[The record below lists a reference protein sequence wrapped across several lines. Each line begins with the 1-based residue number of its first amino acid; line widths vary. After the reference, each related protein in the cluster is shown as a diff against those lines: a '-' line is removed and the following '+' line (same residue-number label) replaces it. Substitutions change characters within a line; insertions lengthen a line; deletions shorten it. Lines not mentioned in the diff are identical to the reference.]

1 MSVKRF
7 DVVIA
12 GAGAAGLMCALEAG
26 KRGRSVVALDHC
38 REPGRKILISGG
50 GRCNFTNRE
59 CRPDHYV
66 SANPHFVKSALARYP
81 PRAFIALVEKHGIP
95 YCEKKDGQLFCDR
108 SARDIQNMLLKECAS
123 AGVRLLCGC
132 RIQSVRRADEFEILT
147 SAGVLRA
154 QSFVVATGGL
164 SVPKAGATDVGY
176 RIARQFGHA
185 VVACRPAL
193 VPLLFSEADRSRL
206 GDLAGISL
214 EVSVSCGKHRFQDR
228 MLFTHRGLS
237 GPAILQIS
245 LHWEPGALITIDLLP
260 GTDLLSELLQRKAAG
275 DRTTVKSIV
284 ARKLPAR
291 FAERWFQLWGGGSSP
306 VAAVAHRE
314 LERLAT
320 ALRHWEI
327 QPAGSEGY
335 AKAEVT
341 RGGVDTRALSSKT
354 MESRNIPGLYFI
366 GEVLD
371 VTGQLGG
378 FNLQWA
384 WASGY
389 AAGQAV

>member
-1 MSVKRF
+1 
-7 DVVIA
+7 
-12 GAGAAGLMCALEAG
+12 MCALEAG

-66 SANPHFVKSALARYP
+66 SANPHFVKSALARYT
-81 PRAFIALVEKHGIP
+81 PRDFIALVEKHGIP
-95 YCEKKDGQLFCDR
+95 HHEKKDGQLFCDR
-108 SARDIQNMLLKECAS
+108 SARDILNMLLEECAC
-123 AGVRLLCGC
+123 AGVRILCGC
-132 RIQSVRRADEFEILT
+132 RIQSVRRTDGFEILT

-164 SVPKAGATDVGY
+164 SIPKAGATGFGY
-176 RIARQFGHA
+176 RIAQQFGHA
-185 VVACRPAL
+185 VIPCRPAL
-193 VPLLFSEADRSRL
+193 APLLFSEADRRRF
-206 GDLAGISL
+206 GDLAGVGFD
-214 EVSVSCGKHRFQDR
+214 VSVSCGKHRFQDK

-245 LHWEPGALITIDLLP
+245 LHWEPGAPITIDLLP
-260 GTDLLSELLQRKAAG
+260 GADLASELLKRKGAG
-275 DRTTVKSIV
+275 DRTTLKNVI
-284 ARKLPAR
+284 AEKLPAR
-291 FAERWFQLWGGGSSP
+291 FAQRWFQLQGGGSCP
-306 VAAVAHRE
+306 LAAAAHSD

-320 ALRHWEI
+320 ALHHWVI
-327 QPAGSEGY
+327 HPAGAEGY

-341 RGGVDTRALSSKT
+341 RGGVDTRGLSSQT
-354 MESRNIPGLYFI
+354 MESRHIPGLYFI

-389 AAGQAV
+389 AAGQAA